1 MRSARSEH
9 ILLAALLAVPVVV
22 AFIVWPALVR
32 WAVGPSPESAPEVAG
47 ASATSAA
54 GASAPT
60 PRPTVGAPPTIAS
73 HSTAVPTVAIAPT
86 QSAIAATRANAP
98 NSASAPV
105 SAPTPAVRAAD
116 PSAAVHATDP
126 SAAVQDFY
134 ARVAAHDFQ
143 DAAALW
149 SPRMRATFPPAQN
162 IDQRFSRT
170 RAVTVR
176 RADVVSQN
184 GDRAA
189 VAVDLDEAAADG
201 QHHWS
206 GTWYEVRGPDGWLL
220 DQPQLEGT

>member
-9 ILLAALLAVPVVV
+9 FLLAALLAVPVVV
-22 AFIVWPALVR
+22 AFIVWPAFAR
-32 WAVGPSPESAPEVAG
+32 WVVGPSPGPGPEVAG

-54 GASAPT
+54 VAGT
-60 PRPTVGAPPTIAS
+60 PVSRPTVGAPPTIAS
-73 HSTAVPTVAIAPT
+73 RSTVVPSVAVAPT
-86 QSAIAATRANAP
+86 QTAIAATQANAP
-98 NSASAPV
+98 NSAAAPV
-105 SAPTPAVRAAD
+105 SAPTPAVRA
-116 PSAAVHATDP
+116 TDP
-126 SAAVQDFY
+126 SVAVQDFY

-149 SPRMRATFPPAQN
+149 SPRMRAAFPPAQN
-162 IDQRFSRT
+162 IDQRFSGT
-170 RAVTVR
+170 RAVSVR
-176 RADVVSQN
+176 RADVVSQT

>member
-9 ILLAALLAVPVVV
+9 ILLAAALAVPVLV
-22 AFIVWPALVR
+22 AFIVWPAFER
-32 WAVGPSPESAPEVAG
+32 WVVGPSPKPAPEVAG

-54 GASAPT
+54 FAGTPV

-73 HSTAVPTVAIAPT
+73 RSTVVPTVAVAPT
-86 QSAIAATRANAP
+86 QTAIAATQANGP

-105 SAPTPAVRAAD
+105 SAPTPAVRA
-116 PSAAVHATDP
+116 SDP

-149 SPRMRATFPPAQN
+149 SPRMRAAFPPAQN
-162 IDQRFSRT
+162 IDQRFSGT
-170 RAVTVR
+170 RAVSVQ
-176 RADVVSQN
+176 RADVVSQT
-184 GDRAA
+184 GVRAA
-189 VAVDLDEAAADG
+189 VAVDLDEVAADR

-220 DQPQLEGT
+220 DQPQLEAT